1 MKKILSAIITLVTS
15 LYNRVRGYDT
25 PQQLLGS
32 FPLLV
37 DGAITYPG
45 HMAFANK
52 GGEYFHGCRVAKFR
66 TVQDLNEFFLP
77 GNAGH
82 LKLVAEIIPAPDGLI
97 VVFNNKLSAE
107 DMEDIE
113 EFSRNQNQYF
123 AEKREKRRLEKLVEE
138 EDKLKAQAEEKSMA
152 EIGRKYVARTKKI
165 KDMAPGADRKAA
177 EKKLNSGELDE

>member
-1 MKKILSAIITLVTS
+1 MKKIIAAIITVVQSVLE
-15 LYNRVRGYDT
+15 RFRKYDT
-25 PQQLLGS
+25 PKQLLGS

-66 TVQDLNEFFLP
+66 NVQDLNEFFCP

-123 AEKREKRRLEKLVEE
+123 SEKREKRRLSKLADEE
-138 EDKLKAQAEEKSMA
+138 EKLKAAGEEKRLA
-152 EIGRKYVARTKKI
+152 EVGRKYEARTKKI
-165 KDMAPGADRKAA
+165 REMAPGADRKAA